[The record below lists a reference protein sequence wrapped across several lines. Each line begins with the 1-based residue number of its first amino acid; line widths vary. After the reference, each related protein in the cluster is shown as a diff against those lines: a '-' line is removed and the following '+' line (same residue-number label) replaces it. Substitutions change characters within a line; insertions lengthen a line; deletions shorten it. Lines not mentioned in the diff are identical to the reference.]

1 MEGKRDHRETA
12 SSSGTVSSPNSFAL
26 CHPAKLAFKAYYFFF
41 YAAIGSSFPYLM
53 LFFKQLGLNAAQ
65 AGILSGV
72 KLFSEAI
79 GAPLWGTIG
88 DQLRIRKII
97 LFASLVSFSSGIL
110 LFMPFPPR
118 NQECIET
125 RANAT
130 EIKTP
135 LSFTTGQI
143 RYEEQSIEE
152 GGYLNHTGQTNFSRR
167 IDETEM
173 SKIFTTFLIITISSQ
188 IVGSVVFNMPDAL
201 VVGYLQGGISTFGYY
216 RVWGEVGVATGSF
229 VVGGVI
235 NFYRSE
241 VCGEIVKNYFIS
253 FYFFAGFISLAM
265 FTLIFVKVTYPDGDA
280 DDSNL
285 WLLIKELMRLHNAM
299 FVVVACFLGILV
311 GMHEYFGLW
320 YLDDLGAQPY
330 MLGLASGLRYAIA
343 LCGYTFSGMVI
354 DKFGYTCTIAVCLL
368 LYTFDFMGMAF
379 VVNPWLGVVLFSAQ
393 GLLYGTSWS
402 ACVVFGGTVSLRVG
416 FYSATQGVLGGVYWG
431 LGVGTGVFLSGVL
444 INWLGVAKTYF
455 VYSLVTLLT
464 LVPFSLANFWIRSR
478 DDRGNS
484 DQKYELLPKE
494 TEENH

>member
-1 MEGKRDHRETA
+1 MEGKRDLRETA
-12 SSSGTVSSPNSFAL
+12 SLYGTVSSLNSSAL
-26 CHPAKLAFKAYYFFF
+26 CHPPKLAFKAYYFFF

-79 GAPLWGTIG
+79 GGPLWGTIG
-88 DQLRIRKII
+88 EKFRIRKII

-130 EIKTP
+130 EIRIP
-135 LSFTTGQI
+135 LSFTTGQM
-143 RYEEQSIEE
+143 RYEEESMAD
-152 GGYLNHTGQTNFSRR
+152 GGYFNYTGQTNYTRR

-235 NFYRSE
+235 NFYQLE
-241 VCGEIVKNYFIS
+241 VCGEIAKKYFIS
-253 FYFFAGFISLAM
+253 FYFFAGFFLLAM
-265 FTLIFVKVTYPDGDA
+265 FNLIFLKATYPERDA
-280 DDSNL
+280 NDSNL
-285 WLLIKELMRLHNAM
+285 WLLVKELMRLQNAM
-299 FVVVACFLGILV
+299 FMVVACFLGILV

-330 MLGLASGLRYAIA
+330 M
-343 LCGYTFSGMVI
+343 
-354 DKFGYTCTIAVCLL
+354 
-368 LYTFDFMGMAF
+368 
-379 VVNPWLGVVLFSAQ
+379 
-393 GLLYGTSWS
+393 
-402 ACVVFGGTVSLRVG
+402 
-416 FYSATQGVLGGVYWG
+416 
-431 LGVGTGVFLSGVL
+431 
-444 INWLGVAKTYF
+444 
-455 VYSLVTLLT
+455 
-464 LVPFSLANFWIRSR
+464 
-478 DDRGNS
+478 
-484 DQKYELLPKE
+484 
-494 TEENH
+494 